1 MTSKCDKND
10 NDFNNE
16 SSGKEDIYDLFLYI
30 KKVMINNELSE
41 DDIEFQEFADSH
53 LLYNDASEEHLPIP
67 VFSYVRPTMG
77 TQFILHILLSVGRY
91 STEID
96 LLKHSTLRES
106 FRYAKLIGSREDDDS
121 LEMYAS
127 EVFLIFIVEQ
137 LIYYPNSRFLI
148 DSWIITSAQLFND
161 IILYNLIPI
170 TDMPPVQQTTSMR
183 LRDEK
188 CENFVKN
195 SKKKL

>member
-1 MTSKCDKND
+1 
-10 NDFNNE
+10 
-16 SSGKEDIYDLFLYI
+16 
-30 KKVMINNELSE
+30 MINNEMNE

-121 LEMYAS
+121 LEIYSS
-127 EVFLIFIVEQ
+127 EVFLLFIVEQ

-161 IILYNLIPI
+161 TILYNMIPI
-170 TDMPPVQQTTSMR
+170 TDMPPVQ
-183 LRDEK
+183 
-188 CENFVKN
+188 
-195 SKKKL
+195 